1 MPRRLPVIQSSA
13 DEGEPRP
20 PTHWVAIAAALALAL
35 WAPLVLLALAAGR
48 ALAARVAGVDDV
60 SKLSSAAA
68 ASSPA
73 LRAAVAAALVV
84 PVLGSLALACGG
96 TGAIV
101 GRFGGRAGARE
112 AVLGC
117 TLAALVAWGM
127 SVSGGALRPWPV
139 AALTALLLGALAAVF
154 AALGARAGRRRR
166 PSLGAKNA

>member
-1 MPRRLPVIQSSA
+1 MPRRLPVIQSSP

-20 PTHWVAIAAALALAL
+20 PSHWVAIAAALALAL
-35 WAPLVLLALAAGR
+35 WAPLVLLALPLGR

-60 SKLSSAAA
+60 SQLAAA
-68 ASSPA
+68 ATTSPA
-73 LRAAVAAALVV
+73 LRAAVAAALIV
-84 PVLGSLALACGG
+84 PVLASLALAAGA

-139 AALTALLLGALAAVF
+139 AAVTALLLGALAAVF
-154 AALGARAGRRRR
+154 AGLGARIGRRRR
-166 PSLGAKNA
+166 PQF

>member
-1 MPRRLPVIQSSA
+1 MPPVIQSSP

-20 PTHWVAIAAALALAL
+20 PSHWVAIAAALALAL
-35 WAPLVLLALAAGR
+35 WAPLVLLALPLGR
-48 ALAARVAGVDDV
+48 AIAARVAGVDDV
-60 SKLSSAAA
+60 SQLATAATT
-68 ASSPA
+68 SPA
-73 LRAAVAAALVV
+73 LRAAVAAALIV
-84 PVLGSLALACGG
+84 PVLASLALAAGA

-139 AALTALLLGALAAVF
+139 AAVTALLLGALAAVF
-154 AALGARAGRRRR
+154 AGLGARIGRRRR
-166 PSLGAKNA
+166 PQF

>member
-1 MPRRLPVIQSSA
+1 MPRRLPVIQSSP

-20 PTHWVAIAAALALAL
+20 PSHWVAIAAALALAL
-35 WAPLVLLALAAGR
+35 WAPLVLLALPLGR
-48 ALAARVAGVDDV
+48 AIAARVAGVDDV
-60 SKLSSAAA
+60 SQLATAATT
-68 ASSPA
+68 SPA
-73 LRAAVAAALVV
+73 LRAAVAAALIV
-84 PVLGSLALACGG
+84 PVLASLALAAGA

-139 AALTALLLGALAAVF
+139 AAVTALLLGALAAVF
-154 AALGARAGRRRR
+154 AGLGARIGPRRR
-166 PSLGAKNA
+166 PQF

>member
-1 MPRRLPVIQSSA
+1 MPRRLPVIQSSP

-20 PTHWVAIAAALALAL
+20 PSHWVAIAAALALAL
-35 WAPLVLLALAAGR
+35 WAPLVLLALPLGR

-60 SKLSSAAA
+60 SQLATAATT
-68 ASSPA
+68 SPS
-73 LRAAVAAALVV
+73 LRAAVAAALIV
-84 PVLGSLALACGG
+84 PVLASLALAAGA

-139 AALTALLLGALAAVF
+139 AVVTALLLGALAAVF
-154 AALGARAGRRRR
+154 AGLGARIGRHRR
-166 PSLGAKNA
+166 PQF

>member
-1 MPRRLPVIQSSA
+1 MPRRLPVIQSSP

-20 PTHWVAIAAALALAL
+20 PSHWVAIAAALALAL
-35 WAPLVLLALAAGR
+35 WAPLVLLALPLGR

-60 SKLSSAAA
+60 SQLAAA
-68 ASSPA
+68 ATTSPA
-73 LRAAVAAALVV
+73 LRAAVAAALIV
-84 PVLGSLALACGG
+84 PVLASLALAAGA

-139 AALTALLLGALAAVF
+139 AAVTALLLGALAAGF
-154 AALGARAGRRRR
+154 AGLGARIGRRRR
-166 PSLGAKNA
+166 PQF